1 MELENETGDWKH
13 TVQLSPPEA
22 NPAPTIT
29 GGAKKLTAM
38 APISPSTYTE
48 SRTGGRQKSLNF
60 VKTFRWS
67 FFPSKKTPFM
77 ERRKKKKKKLPLSL

>member
-1 MELENETGDWKH
+1 
-13 TVQLSPPEA
+13 
-22 NPAPTIT
+22 
-29 GGAKKLTAM
+29 M

-60 VKTFRWS
+60 VKTFQWS